1 MNCLEEN
8 LGERDSEETEII
20 NNGSLTVFLE
30 KRIL

>member
-20 NNGSLTVFLE
+20 NNGSLTAFLD
-30 KRIL
+30 K